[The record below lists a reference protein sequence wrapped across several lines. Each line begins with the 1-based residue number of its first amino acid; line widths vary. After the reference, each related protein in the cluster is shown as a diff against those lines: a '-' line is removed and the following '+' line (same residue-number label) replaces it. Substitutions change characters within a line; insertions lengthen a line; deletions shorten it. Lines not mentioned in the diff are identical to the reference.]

1 MRKFVLC
8 AAIIIA
14 TVAVAPQPEAPPDA
28 AAASAAPAAVDQA
41 KLALAKEWFTRMQTG
56 DIDHSQLNDSGNM
69 SLDADTVKDISAQ
82 VAPLGAPVTFV
93 QQSIGALNGGAS
105 YAYLLTFKNGTKI
118 SFILL
123 LDGTGKIAGIS
134 VQPG

>member
-1 MRKFVLC
+1 MREFALC
-8 AAIIIA
+8 AALLIA
-14 TVAVAPQPEAPPDA
+14 NVAAAPQ
-28 AAASAAPAAVDQA
+28 AAASPEAAGAPAAVDQS

-56 DIDHSQLNDSGNM
+56 DIDHSQLSDSGNM

-93 QQSIGALNGGAS
+93 QQQVGVQNGGAS
-105 YAYLLTFKNGTKI
+105 YTYLLTFKNGTKL
-118 SFILL
+118 SFVLL
-123 LDGTGKIAGIS
+123 LDGSGKIAGIS

>member
-1 MRKFVLC
+1 MRGNLHRERRRG
-8 AAIIIA
+8 AATGGIA
-14 TVAVAPQPEAPPDA
+14 RSGRRAR
-28 AAASAAPAAVDQA
+28 AAVDQS

-56 DIDHSQLNDSGNM
+56 DIDHSQLSDSGNM

-93 QQSIGALNGGAS
+93 QQQVGAQNGGAS
-105 YAYLLTFKNGTKI
+105 YAYLLTFKNGTKL
-118 SFILL
+118 SFVLL
-123 LDGTGKIAGIS
+123 LDGSGKIAGIS

>member
-1 MRKFVLC
+1 VRELALC
-8 AAIIIA
+8 AAILFA
-14 TVAVAPQPEAPPDA
+14 SVAAAPQ
-28 AAASAAPAAVDQA
+28 AAASPEAAGAPAAVDQS

-56 DIDHSQLNDSGNM
+56 DIDHSQLSDSGNM

-93 QQSIGALNGGAS
+93 QQQVGVQNGGAS
-105 YAYLLTFKNGTKI
+105 YTYLLTFKNGTKL
-118 SFILL
+118 SFVLL
-123 LDGTGKIAGIS
+123 LDGSGKIAGIS

>member
-1 MRKFVLC
+1 MREFALC
-8 AAIIIA
+8 AAILIA
-14 TVAVAPQPEAPPDA
+14 NVAAAPQ
-28 AAASAAPAAVDQA
+28 AAASPEAAGAPAAVDQS

-56 DIDHSQLNDSGNM
+56 DIDHSQLSDSGNM

-93 QQSIGALNGGAS
+93 QQQVGVQNGGAS
-105 YAYLLTFKNGTKI
+105 YTYLLTFKNGTKL
-118 SFILL
+118 SFVLL
-123 LDGTGKIAGIS
+123 LDGSGKIAGIS

>member
-1 MRKFVLC
+1 MREFVLC
-8 AAIIIA
+8 AAILIA
-14 TVAVAPQPEAPPDA
+14 AVAAVPEP
-28 AAASAAPAAVDQA
+28 AASPDGAAPAAAAVDQS

-69 SLDADTVKDISAQ
+69 SLDADTVKDISSQ

-93 QQSIGALNGGAS
+93 QQQVGALNGNAS
-105 YAYLLTFKNGTKI
+105 YTYLLTFKNGTKI

-123 LDGTGKIAGIS
+123 LDGNGKIAGIS

>member
-1 MRKFVLC
+1 MREFALC
-8 AAIIIA
+8 AAILIA
-14 TVAVAPQPEAPPDA
+14 SVAAAPQ
-28 AAASAAPAAVDQA
+28 AAASPEAAGAPAAVDQS

-56 DIDHSQLNDSGNM
+56 DIDHSQLSDSGNM

-93 QQSIGALNGGAS
+93 QQQVGVQNGSAS
-105 YAYLLTFKNGTKI
+105 YTYLLTFKNGTKL
-118 SFILL
+118 SFVLL
-123 LDGTGKIAGIS
+123 LDGSGKIAGIS

>member
-1 MRKFVLC
+1 MREFALC
-8 AAIIIA
+8 AALLIA
-14 TVAVAPQPEAPPDA
+14 IVAAAPQ
-28 AAASAAPAAVDQA
+28 AAASPEAAGSPAAVDQS

-56 DIDHSQLNDSGNM
+56 DIDHSQLSDSGNM

-93 QQSIGALNGGAS
+93 QQQVGVQNGGAS
-105 YAYLLTFKNGTKI
+105 YTYLLTFKNGTKL
-118 SFILL
+118 SFVLL
-123 LDGTGKIAGIS
+123 LDGSGKIAGIS